1 MSGFATVIYSKV
13 GPVAHISLN
22 RPQALNAYDIQMR
35 DDFSQSL
42 EAVQADTEVR
52 SLLITGQ
59 GRAFCVG
66 ADLTEFGSAPSQTIA
81 RQVRWER
88 DVWGQMLALSKPV
101 VAAIHGYC
109 IGSGVEIAMLCDLR
123 IAAEGTVFAMPEV
136 HLGMIPAAG
145 GTQTLPRSI
154 GRSKALDMLLT
165 GRRLD
170 AREALSL
177 RLLTRLTPQYS
188 LINEGFSLA
197 LQLAGLDPEFASSA
211 KRCLLQGA
219 NLPLNQA
226 LALEAR
232 TAANALA
239 QACVQ

>member
-1 MSGFATVIYSKV
+1 MSGFATVIYSKD

-22 RPQALNAYDIQMR
+22 RPQALNAYNIRMR
-35 DDFSQSL
+35 DDFSQAL

-52 SLLITGQ
+52 SVLITGQ
-59 GRAFCVG
+59 GRAFCAG

-109 IGSGVEIAMLCDLR
+109 IGSGVEIALLCDLR
-123 IAAEGTVFAMPEV
+123 IAAEGTVLALPEV

-154 GRSKALDMLLT
+154 GRSKALELLLT

-170 AREALSL
+170 AKEALSL
-177 RLLTRLTPQYS
+177 RLLTRLVPQDS
-188 LINEGFSLA
+188 LVSEGLFLA
-197 LQLAGLDPEFASSA
+197 QQLAGLDSEYASSA
-211 KRCLLQGA
+211 KHCLLRGA
-219 NLPLNQA
+219 DLPLPQA
-226 LALEAR
+226 LALESRVAAR
-232 TAANALA
+232 ALA
-239 QACVQ
+239 